1 VLLALFEKGKE
12 LKSATRADNV
22 ILALGD
28 SIQTSFPLEQQ
39 LTLARL
45 AYEMEESAITITAL
59 GQPILQQGETP
70 DGRWAY
76 VGDMNEIVAFV
87 QSAIEIPDAPSD
99 GS

>member
-1 VLLALFEKGKE
+1 LLALFEKGKQ

-45 AYEMEESAITITAL
+45 AYGMEESAITITSL
-59 GQPILQQGETP
+59 GQPILQEGSTP

-87 QSAIEIPDAPSD
+87 QSALEIPAAGTD
-99 GS
+99 GT